1 MSRTQQPQSNAVK
14 NPATCYL
21 EWSGEHGHFTYWD
34 GQDRQIVEALDFVLI
49 DSTKCVTGFD
59 SNANSRLYSNNV
71 RSTEDHM
78 VVRVAKTNTVV
89 AEGSYAEIKSDKW
102 KYTENLLVLAEING
116 MAGIVQISL
125 SGAGVQAL
133 VTLREEHSMSE
144 IYNSLVRVTRSEKMK
159 KGRVEYY
166 QPTFTLL
173 PLDDE
178 MKTKADEF
186 DVEFVIP
193 YMKSLEDR
201 QREYVDKQAAKET
214 AEV

>member
-14 NPATCYL
+14 NPASCYL
-21 EWSGEHGHFTYWD
+21 EWSGEFGHFTYWD
-34 GQDRQIVEALDFVLI
+34 GQERQTVEALDFVLI
-49 DSTKCVTGFD
+49 DSTKSVNGFD
-59 SNANSRLYSNNV
+59 SNTNSRIYSNNV

-78 VVRVAKTNTVV
+78 VVRVAKTNTVL
-89 AEGSYAEIKSDKW
+89 AEGTYAEIKSDKW
-102 KYTENLLVLAEING
+102 KYTENLLVLAEISG

-125 SGAGVQAL
+125 SGAAVQAL
-133 VTLREEHSMSE
+133 MTLRENHSMAE
-144 IYNSLVRVTRSEKMK
+144 IYNSTVRVTRSEKMK

-166 QPTFTLL
+166 QPVFTLT

-201 QREYVDKQAAKET
+201 QREYTDKQAAKEA